1 MTNLATFEPKRIL
14 VCQLRQIGDVLLTTP
29 SIRLL
34 KERYPNAA
42 IDIFTEKKCTPVL
55 ENNPHVRRI
64 WALNKKELPNFLA
77 ELKFYAR
84 IARENYDLIVDFQQL
99 PRCRFVTLM
108 SRAQVR
114 LSYPPPWYNRLLYT
128 HWAKPVPAYSGSYR
142 ASILAPLGI
151 AWSGQAPEIFLTEAE
166 TAWAREYLAGFG
178 LAAGSFITLD
188 PTHRRTTRLWPA
200 RHYGAMIGQVH
211 AARPDLRFLI
221 LYGPGEADMAREVL
235 DHCPAPEACVFPDT
249 VIGLRQMAAVQS
261 LARLHVGNCS
271 GPRHFAVA
279 VNTPTLTVLGA
290 TSGGWRFPSD
300 DHQDIF
306 EDLPCRPC
314 NENTCSRSDH
324 ACLENLPPRRVADR
338 VLEILSARGSS

>member
-1 MTNLATFEPKRIL
+1 MTDLATFKPKRIL

-34 KERYPNAA
+34 HERYPDAA

-55 ENNPHVRRI
+55 ENNPHVRKI

-84 IARENYDLIVDFQQL
+84 IAAENYDLVVDFQQL

-108 SRAQVR
+108 SRAKVR

-128 HWAKPVPAYSGSYR
+128 HWAKPVPAYSAGYR

-151 AWSGQAPEIFLTEAE
+151 TWRNQAPEIFLTADE

-178 LAAGSFITLD
+178 LAQGQYITLD
-188 PTHRRTTRLWPA
+188 PTHRRSTRLWPA

-235 DHCPAPEACVFPDT
+235 GHCPAPEACVFPDT

-279 VNTPTLTVLGA
+279 VNTPTLTILGA
-290 TSGGWRFPSD
+290 TSGGWRFPSEQ
-300 DHQDIF
+300 HQDIF

-314 NENTCSRSDH
+314 NQNTCARKDH
-324 ACLENLPPRRVADR
+324 ACLENLPAQRVADR
-338 VLEILSARGSS
+338 VLEIVSAQATA

>member
-1 MTNLATFEPKRIL
+1 MTNLATFEPRRIL

-34 KERYPNAA
+34 KERYPDAT
-42 IDIFTEKKCTPVL
+42 IDVFTEKKCTPVL
-55 ENNPHVRRI
+55 ENNLHLRKI

-84 IARENYDLIVDFQQL
+84 IARENYDLVVDFQQL

-108 SRAQVR
+108 SRAKVR
-114 LSYPPPWYNRLLYT
+114 LSYPPPWYNRPLYT

-151 AWSGQAPEIFLTEAE
+151 TWSGQAPEIFLTETE
-166 TAWAREYLAGFG
+166 IAWAEGYLAAHG
-178 LAAGSFITLD
+178 LTPGAYITLD
-188 PTHRRTTRLWPA
+188 PTHRRTTRLWPS
-200 RHYGAMIGQVH
+200 RHYGTMIGQVH
-211 AARPDLRFLI
+211 AERPDLRFLI

-279 VNTPTLTVLGA
+279 VSTPTLTILGA

-300 DHQDIF
+300 QHEDIF

-314 NENTCSRSDH
+314 NENTCARKDH
-324 ACLENLPPRRVADR
+324 ACLENLPPERVAR
-338 VLEILSARGSS
+338 RILGILGSR

>member
-1 MTNLATFEPKRIL
+1 MTSLDAFRPERIL

-34 KERYPNAA
+34 QERYPMAA
-42 IDIFTEKKCTPVL
+42 IDVLTEKKCTPVL
-55 ENNPHVRRI
+55 ENNPHVRKI
-64 WALNKKELPNFLA
+64 WALDKKELPTFLA
-77 ELKFYAR
+77 ELRFYAR
-84 IARENYDLIVDFQQL
+84 IARDSYDLVVDFQQL

-108 SRAQVR
+108 SRAKVR

-128 HWAKPVPAYSGSYR
+128 HWSAPVPAYSAGYR

-151 AWSGQAPEIFLTEAE
+151 AWKGQAPEIFLSEAE
-166 TAWAREYLAGFG
+166 IAWARQYLADLG
-178 LAAGSFITLD
+178 LTPGMYITLD
-188 PTHRRTTRLWPA
+188 PTHRRSTRLWPA
-200 RHYGAMIGQVH
+200 RHYGAMISQVH
-211 AARPDLRFLI
+211 AARPDLRFFI
-221 LYGPGEADMAREVL
+221 LFGPGERDMAREVL
-235 DHCPAPEACVFPDT
+235 GHCPVPEACVCPDT

-279 VNTPTLTVLGA
+279 VNTPTLTILGA
-290 TSGGWRFPSD
+290 TSGGWRFPSK

-314 NENTCSRSDH
+314 NQNTCARNDH
-324 ACLENLPPRRVADR
+324 ACLESLPPRRVAER
-338 VLEILSARGSS
+338 ILEILGSR

>member
-1 MTNLATFEPKRIL
+1 MTSLEDFRPRRIL

-29 SIRLL
+29 SIRLI
-34 KERYPNAA
+34 KERYPEA
-42 IDIFTEKKCTPVL
+42 DLDVFTEKKCTPVL
-55 ENNPHVRRI
+55 KNNPHVRKI
-64 WALNKKELPNFLA
+64 WALDKKELPHFLA
-77 ELKFYAR
+77 ELRFYAR

-108 SRAQVR
+108 SRARVR

-166 TAWAREYLAGFG
+166 TAWAREYLAARKLTPG
-178 LAAGSFITLD
+178 AYITLD

-235 DHCPAPEACVFPDT
+235 DHCPTPEACVFPDT

-279 VNTPTLTVLGA
+279 VNTPTLTILGA

-300 DHQDIF
+300 EHQDVF

-314 NENTCSRSDH
+314 NENTCARSDH
-324 ACLENLPPRRVADR
+324 ACLENLPPDRVAGR
-338 VLEILSARGSS
+338 ILDILGSR